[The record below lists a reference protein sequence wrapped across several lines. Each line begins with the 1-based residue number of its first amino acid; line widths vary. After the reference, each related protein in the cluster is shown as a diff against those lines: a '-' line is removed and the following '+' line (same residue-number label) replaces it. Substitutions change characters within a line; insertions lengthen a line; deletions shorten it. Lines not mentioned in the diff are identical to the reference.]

1 MKAHRT
7 SARPI
12 GRPFAV
18 ALRRPFVAG
27 GGSSPGADRVDTL
40 PPDADPHRLA
50 RGAGGALAGARAIG
64 GVVLAGA
71 ALSCAAEPGV
81 ALQGGRYDSV
91 ETVGLQV
98 TLDDWFRAE
107 RGGWRVVGYPELQV
121 NRHEHKGDKLW
132 QGGLFATFRVDPA
145 HARMRPYLEAGL
157 GANVFSRGNLGSKDF
172 STRFQFGELL
182 GVGVA
187 WGGNTGGANETWVG
201 VRFTHYSNAG
211 IKKPNPG
218 LEALQLVIGHRF

>member
-12 GRPFAV
+12 GRTFAV

-27 GGSSPGADRVDTL
+27 GGSSPGADHVDTL
-40 PPDADPHRLA
+40 PPVPDPK
-50 RGAGGALAGARAIG
+50 RGPRSAGRPLSGARALG

-71 ALSCAAEPGV
+71 ALGCAAEPGV
-81 ALQGGRYDSV
+81 VLQGGRYDSV

-98 TLDDWFRAE
+98 VLDDWFRAE

-121 NRHEHKGDKLW
+121 NRHELNGDKLW
-132 QGGLFATFRVDPA
+132 QGGVFATFRVDPA

-157 GANVFSRGNLGSKDF
+157 GANVFSRGDLGSKDF
-172 STRFQFGELL
+172 STRFQFGEHI
-182 GVGVA
+182 GIGVA
-187 WGGNTGGANETWVG
+187 WGGNTGGTNETWVG
-201 VRFTHYSNAG
+201 LRFTHYSNAG

-218 LEALQLVIGHRF
+218 LEALQLVLGHRF

>member
-1 MKAHRT
+1 MKAPRT
-7 SARPI
+7 SACPTRRPF
-12 GRPFAV
+12 GTAPCRPFAV
-18 ALRRPFVAG
+18 G
-27 GGSSPGADRVDTL
+27 GGSSPGA
-40 PPDADPHRLA
+40 
-50 RGAGGALAGARAIG
+50 ARANDIAPP
-64 GVVLAGA
+64 GVLRDRGQTPSAMRGICGVLLAGA
-71 ALSCAAEPGV
+71 ALGCAAEPGV
-81 ALQGGRYDSV
+81 ALQGGRYESV
-91 ETVGLQV
+91 ETIGLQV

-107 RGGWRVVGYPELQV
+107 RGGWRVVGYPELQI
-121 NRHEHKGDKLW
+121 NRHEHDGDELV
-132 QGGLFATFRVDPA
+132 QAGVFATFRVDPA
-145 HARMRPYLEAGL
+145 HPRLRPYFEAGL
-157 GANVFSRGNLGSKDF
+157 GAHVLSRGDLGPKDF

>member
-7 SARPI
+7 SARPT

-27 GGSSPGADRVDTL
+27 GGSSPGDDRVDSL
-40 PPDADPHRLA
+40 APHGEA
-50 RGAGGALAGARAIG
+50 RRAAGGSWGPLSGARALG
-64 GVVLAGA
+64 GAVLAGA

-81 ALQGGRYDSV
+81 ALQGGRYESV

-121 NRHEHKGDKLW
+121 NRHEHNGDKLW
-132 QGGLFATFRVDPA
+132 QGGVFATFRVDPA
-145 HARMRPYLEAGL
+145 HARMRPYVEAGL
-157 GANVFSRGNLGSKDF
+157 GANVFSRGDLGSKDF
-172 STRFQFGELL
+172 STRFQFGELI

-187 WGGNTGGANETWVG
+187 WGGNTGAANETWVG
-201 VRFTHYSNAG
+201 LRFTHYSNAG